1 MFNQLYE
8 YLNNNYLL
16 TESQSGFR
24 PMFSTETALLEVT
37 NEWLW
42 NIDNKHLNGV
52 IFLDLKK
59 AFDTMDH
66 AILLEKL
73 KLYGVDCLSLKW
85 FRSFLSDRKQQTF
98 IDGAQ
103 SDFCNVICGIPQ
115 GSILGP
121 LLFTIYINDLPSC
134 NLFSKPRMYADDTT
148 LTSSSEDS
156 YVLEHKMNCDMNL
169 IQSWLTANKLTLNV
183 KKTKYMLIGS
193 KFKLSQIHN
202 DFTVKVHNTPLDR
215 VNKHKYLGVHI
226 DEFLNWRPHINATSK
241 KISAGL
247 AILKSVSTTIPFDT
261 RMNMYYAL
269 VMPYFNDCS
278 TVWGN
283 ISKGLSDKFQKLQNR
298 AARIL
303 TFSNYE
309 TRSNVLLDELGWERL
324 ENIRHKQLAMIM
336 YKIHNNLSPSYLR
349 QIFTNT
355 SNVHAHNLRNSEINC
370 YVPKPR
376 TECAKGSLH
385 YRGSVMWNK
394 IPSEIRHMPSL
405 KVFKTS
411 LNGKDYF

>member
-1 MFNQLYE
+1 MSKLIERVVFNQLYE
-8 YLNNNYLL
+8 YLNNNCLL
-16 TESQSGFR
+16 TELQSGFR

-73 KLYGVDCLSLKW
+73 KLYGVDCLSLKC
-85 FRSFLSDRKQQTF
+85 FPSYLSDRKQQTF

-103 SDFCNVICGIPQ
+103 SAFCNVICGIPQ

-148 LTSSSEDS
+148 LTSSAEDP

-183 KKTKYMLIGS
+183 KKTKYMFIGNN
-193 KFKLSQIHN
+193 FKLSQIHD
-202 DFTVKVHNTPLDR
+202 DFTIKVHNTPLDR
-215 VNKHKYLGVHI
+215 VNKHKYLEVYI
-226 DEFLNWRPHINATSK
+226 DETLNWRPHINATSK

-247 AILKSVSTTIPFDT
+247 AILKRVSTSIPFDT
-261 RMNMYYAL
+261 RLNMYNAL
-269 VMPYFNDCS
+269 VMPYFNYCS

-283 ISKGLSDKFQKLQNR
+283 ISKGLSDTFQKLQNR

-303 TFSNYE
+303 TFSGYE
-309 TRSNVLLDELGWERL
+309 TRSRVLLDELGWQRL
-324 ENIRHKQLAMIM
+324 ENIRHKQLAMI
-336 YKIHNNLSPSYLR
+336 I
-349 QIFTNT
+349 IFP
-355 SNVHAHNLRNSEINC
+355 H
-370 YVPKPR
+370 R
-376 TECAKGSLH
+376 T
-385 YRGSVMWNK
+385 
-394 IPSEIRHMPSL
+394 
-405 KVFKTS
+405 
-411 LNGKDYF
+411 